1 LKDEIH
7 EKLFDLLRDLQKD
20 VSQLEALIKSHLDG
34 SDIRVKNWEKDFE
47 GFQQTVDSCKTKIQ
61 ELIDFK
67 KSMLQ
72 EKGFIILLF
81 KAFGGIVGALVGGAI
96 AKVLIGRYV
105 IK

>member
-1 LKDEIH
+1 MKDEIH

-81 KAFGGIVGALVGGAI
+81 KAFGGIVGALVGLAGI
-96 AKVLIGRYV
+96 YKVF
-105 IK
+105 K

>member
-1 LKDEIH
+1 LKDEIRDIL
-7 EKLFDLLRDLQKD
+7 ELLRDLQKD
-20 VSQLEALIKSHLDG
+20 VSQLEAIMKSHLDG

-81 KAFGGIVGALVGGAI
+81 KAFGGIVATLVGLAGI
-96 AKVLIGRYV
+96 YKVF
-105 IK
+105 K